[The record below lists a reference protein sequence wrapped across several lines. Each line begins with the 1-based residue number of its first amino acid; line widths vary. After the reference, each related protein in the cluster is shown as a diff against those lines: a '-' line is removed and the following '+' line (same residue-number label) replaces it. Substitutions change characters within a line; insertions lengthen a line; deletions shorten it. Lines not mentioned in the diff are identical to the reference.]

1 MPVCPLDTKHDLQEM
16 SGKHVH
22 CVLQLSNIVH
32 DAMTKI
38 HTTISPGEN
47 LPHLGSKRKQM
58 NVRCQNVGSTVECT
72 YRHAKELHYFHDTLL
87 YRLIQVPHWPW
98 RGEIYQRSLWSVRT
112 VNGYSVRKLA
122 ENACHEFMSV
132 LVSEEGPSP
141 TNEMHFSLPI
151 RTECPFYGPHRP
163 WTAFTSRIRLCRLQ
177 KPLQDAQILYC
188 YYPKLWYMSDD

>member
-1 MPVCPLDTKHDLQEM
+1 
-16 SGKHVH
+16 
-22 CVLQLSNIVH
+22 
-32 DAMTKI
+32 MTKI

-72 YRHAKELHYFHDTLL
+72 YRHAKELRYFHHTLL

-98 RGEIYQRSLWSVRT
+98 RGEICQRSLWSVRT

-122 ENACHEFMSV
+122 ENACHEFMSL
-132 LVSEEGPSP
+132 LVREEGPSP
-141 TNEMHFSLPI
+141 SNEMHFSLRM
-151 RTECPFYGPHRP
+151 RTECPFYGQQRP

-188 YYPKLWYMSDD
+188 YYPKFWYMSDD